1 MRMQFLRAHAQA
13 HAHSRSGQRLLV
25 ATLLGLAFPVAPLA
39 QGQGGGVSVS
49 GFVRDTL
56 GLAIVGAELSID
68 GSSLRTLSAGD
79 GRYLLSGVPPGE
91 VRMRVRRLGFR
102 PTVMDLELGAG
113 GLSDVE
119 IQLVQLVQ
127 QLESVAVLGR
137 REAYASRLA
146 GFEERRQR
154 KVGHFITRERLER
167 THSFS
172 MTDVLRDV
180 PGVNVRQIGVIQK
193 AVRIRGSPCPP
204 LVFIDGSPATAGE
217 FDLETIDLGMVEGI
231 EVYSGSATVPA
242 EFAGPRN
249 LDRCGVVAIWS
260 RPFRPRPRVTKSVDA
275 PSEVS
280 LDRLVARGEAHTAA
294 TVDSAVALIDGGLAP
309 EYPGALLRDRRSG
322 RVLTEFVVDTT
333 GAVVPGTIGIIS
345 SSHPLFSLAAREA
358 LSQAQFLPARKGGAL
373 VRQVVQLPIEFRVPT
388 RPNRP

>member
-1 MRMQFLRAHAQA
+1 MRIQYLRAHFQ
-13 HAHSRSGQRLLV
+13 SGRRVLV
-25 ATLLGLAFPVAPLA
+25 ATLLAFLCSSARDA
-39 QGQGGGVSVS
+39 HGQGGGVSVS
-49 GFVRDTL
+49 GVVRDTL
-56 GLAIVGAELSID
+56 GLAIAGAELSVE
-68 GSSLRTLSAGD
+68 GSPLRAVSESD
-79 GRYLLSGVPPGE
+79 GRYHFAGVAVGV

-102 PTVMDLELGAG
+102 PTVMDLELGTG

-119 IQLVQLVQ
+119 IQLVQVVQ
-127 QLESVAVLGR
+127 QLEPLAVIGQY
-137 REAYASRLA
+137 EAYVGRLA
-146 GFEERRQR
+146 GFNERRQR
-154 KVGHFITRERLER
+154 KVGHFITLERLER

-172 MTDVLRDV
+172 MTDALRDV
-180 PGVNVRQIGVIQK
+180 PGVTIRQIGVIQK

-217 FDLETIDLGMVEGI
+217 FDLESIDLGMVEGI

-260 RPFRPRPRVTKSVDA
+260 RPFRPRRRVTKSVDA
-275 PSEVS
+275 RPEVD
-280 LDRLVARGEAHTAA
+280 LERLVAQGGAQTAA

-309 EYPGALLRDRRSG
+309 EYPGSLLRDRRSG

-333 GAVVPGTIGIIS
+333 GAVVPGTIGIIA

-358 LSQAQFLPARKGGAL
+358 LSRAQFLPARKGGAL
-373 VRQVVQLPIEFRVPT
+373 VRQVVQLPIEFRAPARSS
-388 RPNRP
+388 RP